1 MISNRYA
8 RALADVI
15 IARGETNAVSD
26 ELQTF
31 ADMIAGHS
39 EMREMLAN
47 PVIPVDRKRA
57 VLDALLARGPLRQT
71 SNNFLRLLLANQ
83 RLHQLARI
91 LKSLERELD
100 SRAGVLAA
108 DVTTARPISDLE
120 RERLRNRLG
129 GMTGKEVRLKFDV
142 DPDLIGGVVTRLGS
156 VVYDGSVKNQLE
168 RMKEE
173 LIRG

>member
-15 IARGETNAVSD
+15 IARGETSAVSD
-26 ELQTF
+26 ELQSF
-31 ADMIAGHS
+31 AEMIAGHS
-39 EMREMLAN
+39 ELREMFAN

-57 VLDALLARGPLRQT
+57 VLDALLARRPLRQT
-71 SNNFLRLLLANQ
+71 SSNLLRLLLANQ
-83 RLHQLARI
+83 RLHQLDRI
-91 LKSLERELD
+91 LKSLEREID
-100 SRAGVLAA
+100 TRAGVLAA
-108 DVTTARPISDLE
+108 DVTTARPISDVE
-120 RERLRNRLG
+120 REQLRNRLG
-129 GMTGKEVRLKFDV
+129 SMTGKEVRLKFDV

-156 VVYDGSVKNQLE
+156 VVYDGSIKNQLE

>member
-1 MISNRYA
+1 MVANRYA

-26 ELQTF
+26 ELRDF
-31 ADMIAGHS
+31 AAMVAGHG
-39 EMREMLAN
+39 ELREMLAN
-47 PVIPVDRKRA
+47 PVIPFDRKRA
-57 VLDALLARGPLRQT
+57 VLDALLARRPLRET

-83 RLHQLARI
+83 RMHRLDRV

-108 DVTTARPISDLE
+108 DVTTARPISDVE
-120 RERLRNRLG
+120 REQLRNRLG
-129 GMTGKEVRLKFDV
+129 SMTGKEVRLRFDI

-156 VVYDGSVKNQLE
+156 VIYDGSIKSQLE

-173 LIRG
+173 LARG